1 MPKEKSQFRVLT
13 YLFSPTETN
22 SLQVRVGIMHSHW
35 FSVRIVAHI
44 EANVASALHPPC
56 CLLPLWI
63 SHHLLFHNCI
73 LAGPLA
79 CSCDIHLVVSLV
91 AITLRD
97 QTIKSEPSAACPRAT
112 LLPTTTTAIEFLVA
126 GFFPPLTKCQQ
137 PCCIRLPSRGHQNT
151 HSNSPIAQGSRQTGT
166 PQPLSLRRI
175 RHHGAATFSL
185 LNSPLPLVSH
195 GAEPWIQKIRGPIP
209 PRRPSQPLI
218 NPHPY

>member
-1 MPKEKSQFRVLT
+1 
-13 YLFSPTETN
+13 
-22 SLQVRVGIMHSHW
+22 MHSHW

-166 PQPLSLRRI
+166 PQPLSL
-175 RHHGAATFSL
+175 AAFAIMV
-185 LNSPLPLVSH
+185 PLPSLSQTVPCLWSPM
-195 GAEPWIQKIRGPIP
+195 EPNPGSKKYEALSLRGD
-209 PRRPSQPLI
+209 RPSL
-218 NPHPY
+218 